1 MGEKRVM
8 KTLKEH
14 ALQVIDAQ
22 AGRLRYDFIQRLDRS
37 KLEFRW
43 QMPQTIE
50 ATIEGIETAIRNGMS

>member
-43 QMPQTIE
+43 QMLQTIE
-50 ATIEGIETAIRNGMS
+50 PKNGSCRP